1 MNVTPFIGPRARR
14 RYIKPMSERAILERE
29 VASHRAR
36 VDELVAAIAA
46 LEENDRQ
53 AALLRMELKGRTAAV
68 ELGSARLRN
77 LRDD

>member
-1 MNVTPFIGPRARR
+1 
-14 RYIKPMSERAILERE
+14 MSERAILERE

-36 VDELVAAIAA
+36 VQELEAALQD

-68 ELGSARLRN
+68 ELGAARLRS
-77 LRDD
+77 LRD

>member
-1 MNVTPFIGPRARR
+1 
-14 RYIKPMSERAILERE
+14 MSERSILERE

-36 VDELVAAIAA
+36 VQELEAALAT

-53 AALLRMELKGRTAAV
+53 AALLRMELKGRSAAV

-77 LRDD
+77 LRD

>member
-1 MNVTPFIGPRARR
+1 
-14 RYIKPMSERAILERE
+14 
-29 VASHRAR
+29 